1 MDKDGTVAEEDGVD
15 TAGVD
20 DGCELVSEG
29 DCERATKGIKRG
41 VKGSAVATRMI
52 KKGTHHAGSGRR

>member
-29 DCERATKGIKRG
+29 DCERATKG
-41 VKGSAVATRMI
+41 VKSSAVAIRMI